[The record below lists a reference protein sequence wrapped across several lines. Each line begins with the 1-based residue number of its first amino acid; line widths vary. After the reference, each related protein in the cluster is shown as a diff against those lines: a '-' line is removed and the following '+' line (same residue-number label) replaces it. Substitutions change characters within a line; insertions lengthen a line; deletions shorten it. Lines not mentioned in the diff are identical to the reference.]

1 MFLLHRRSLI
11 TLAIVAAIMPGTI
24 LGCVAQSPAMSVAN
38 CSDAFLNLTG
48 CLSYTAVGSNDTS
61 PSGDCCPELAG
72 LLDSNAICLCEL
84 LAGGAQRLGIA
95 LIAPLPMPPL
105 PMPPRHAD
113 GELVLRCRNSCCKSN
128 HDHFTSS
135 RNSNFGRFTSSLSR
149 LKRRPGIT

>member
-1 MFLLHRRSLI
+1 MS
-11 TLAIVAAIMPGTI
+11 GTI

-84 LAGGAQRLGIA
+84 LAGGAKLLGIA
-95 LIAPLPMPPL
+95 LIT
-105 PMPPRHAD
+105 
-113 GELVLRCRNSCCKSN
+113 CRNSSCKSN
-128 HDHFTSS
+128 HGHFSSS
-135 RNSNFGRFTSSLSR
+135 RNSNFGRFTSSLR
-149 LKRRPGIT
+149 HLKRRPGITWRWSCRAC